1 MGIRP
6 SRFSSLLLGLA
17 ACAYENPSIHMG
29 PLLGHRFVAEGV
41 VYTAG
46 HLEPTAV
53 EVAPDLVA
61 LESTGRRGFEVCR
74 DPHAV
79 GDEVLLRGAA
89 VLGADAEA
97 RGRLIFEGP
106 VLAVELE
113 RDVFQGLSGA
123 PVFCARHGR
132 VLGALVA
139 GHERT
144 AVVTPIPARPRV
156 AVRPTPPLPLD

>member
-1 MGIRP
+1 MGFNA
-6 SRFSSLLLGLA
+6 SRLTPLLLGLA
-17 ACAYENPSIHMG
+17 ACAYENPSLHIG
-29 PLLGHRFVAEGV
+29 PLLGPRFVAEGV
-41 VYTAG
+41 IYTAG
-46 HLEPTAV
+46 HLEPSAV

-61 LESTGRRGFEVCR
+61 LESTARRGFEICR

-89 VLGADAEA
+89 ALGPDAEVH
-97 RGRLIFEGP
+97 GRLLFAGA
-106 VLAVELE
+106 VLAVEFD
-113 RDVFQGLSGA
+113 RDVFRGLSGA
-123 PVFCARHGR
+123 PVFCTRHGR

-156 AVRPTPPLPLD
+156 AAGLPPPLPLD

>member
-1 MGIRP
+1 MGIHP
-6 SRFSSLLLGLA
+6 SRFSPFLLGLA
-17 ACAYENPSIHMG
+17 ACAYENPTLHMG

-46 HLEPTAV
+46 HLVPRTR

-74 DPHAV
+74 ELHSV

-89 VLGADAEA
+89 ALGPDAEY
-97 RGRLIFEGP
+97 RGRLLFVGP
-106 VLAVELE
+106 VLAAELE
-113 RDVFQGLSGA
+113 RDVFGGLSGA
-123 PVFCARHGR
+123 PVFCTRHDR

-144 AVVTPIPARPRV
+144 AVVTPIPASPRV
-156 AVRPTPPLPLD
+156 AVQVPPRVPLD

>member
-1 MGIRP
+1 MGIHP
-6 SRFSSLLLGLA
+6 SRFSPLLLGLA
-17 ACAYENPSIHMG
+17 ACAYENPTLHVG

-46 HLEPTAV
+46 HLEPSAV

-74 DPHAV
+74 DLHAV

-89 VLGADAEA
+89 ALGSGAEV
-97 RGRLIFEGP
+97 RGRLLVQGA

-113 RDVFQGLSGA
+113 RDVFPGLSGA
-123 PVFCARHGR
+123 PVFCARHGL

-156 AVRPTPPLPLD
+156 AARVPSPLPLD